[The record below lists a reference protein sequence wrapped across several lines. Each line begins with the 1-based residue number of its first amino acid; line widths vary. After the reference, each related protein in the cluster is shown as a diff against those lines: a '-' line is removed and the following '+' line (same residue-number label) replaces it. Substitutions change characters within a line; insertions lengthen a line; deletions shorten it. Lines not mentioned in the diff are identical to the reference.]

1 MSQQSSNAR
10 HIVLRTRGH
19 QGGPITRLMSPS
31 DLGEVTKPF
40 VFLDLFDTGTRA
52 VNALSGM
59 PIHPHS
65 GVATVTVFTEGA
77 MHYDD
82 PNAGTGLIGFGG
94 VEWMKSGRGIWHGKE
109 LFPADVK
116 RIQGFQLWLS
126 LPAAL
131 ELSEPESFYLEEDK
145 IANHGPAK
153 VIVGKYQG
161 IESPLPTPED
171 VNYLLVRLQPNQ
183 HWVYEPPKGHTV
195 GWLAVAKGELNTH
208 LGELIEAG
216 EMVVF
221 DEHDSN
227 IELRASES
235 SETIFVL
242 GSAKPHPH
250 DLHLGYYS
258 VHTSQ
263 DALKKGESRIVE
275 LKKDLDAAG
284 DRRTQTGNVP
294 VFR

>member
-1 MSQQSSNAR
+1 MSNSPSTYR
-10 HIVLRTRGH
+10 EIVWRTRGH
-19 QGGPITRLMSPS
+19 KGGPITRLMSPS
-31 DLGEVTKPF
+31 DLGKVVKPF
-40 VFLDLFDTGTRA
+40 VFLDLFDTG
-52 VNALSGM
+52 NASINSLSGM

-82 PNAGTGLIGFGG
+82 PNSGTGLIGFGG
-94 VEWMKSGRGIWHGKE
+94 VEWMRSGSGIWHGKE
-109 LFPADVK
+109 LFPADVQ

-126 LPAAL
+126 LPAEL
-131 ELSEPESFYLEEDK
+131 ELSEPESFYLEDDK
-145 IANHGPAK
+145 ISDLGPAK
-153 VIVGKYQG
+153 IIVGQYKG
-161 IESPLPTPED
+161 IKSPLPTPED
-171 VNYLLVRLQPNQ
+171 VNYLLVRLQPGQ
-183 HWVYEPPKGHTV
+183 HWDYQPPEGHSV
-195 GWLAVAKGELNTH
+195 GWLAVAKGKLSTN
-208 LGELIEAG
+208 GESIDMG

-221 DEHDSN
+221 DDKETK
-227 IELRASES
+227 IELVADENSES
-235 SETIFVL
+235 IFVL

-263 DALKKGESRIVE
+263 EALSKGEDRIVE
-275 LKKDLDAAG
+275 LKKKLDQAG

>member
-1 MSQQSSNAR
+1 MTQQSSNTR
-10 HIVLRTRGH
+10 HIVWRTQGH

-31 DLGEVTKPF
+31 DLGKMIKPF
-40 VFLDLFDTGTRA
+40 VFLDLFDTGTSS
-52 VNALSGM
+52 VDALSGM

-94 VEWMKSGRGIWHGKE
+94 VEWMRSGSGIWHGKE
-109 LFPADVK
+109 LFPADVH

-126 LPAAL
+126 LPAEL
-131 ELSEPESFYLEEDK
+131 ELSDAESFYLEEDK
-145 IANHGPAK
+145 IADHGPAK
-153 VIVGKYQG
+153 IIVGEYKD
-161 IESPLPTPED
+161 IKSPLPTPQN
-171 VNYLLVRLQPNQ
+171 VNYLLVRLQPGQ
-183 HWVYEPPKGHTV
+183 HWVYEPPEGHTV
-195 GWLAVAKGELNTH
+195 GWLAIAKGKLSTP
-208 LGELIEAG
+208 LDDLMEAG

-221 DEHDSN
+221 DESISN
-227 IELRASES
+227 IELSADDVT
-235 SETIFVL
+235 ETLFVL

-250 DLHLGYYS
+250 DLHLGHYS

-263 DALKKGESRIVE
+263 DALKKGESNIVE
-275 LKKDLDAAG
+275 LKRKLDAAG